1 MMLYNMLLEM
11 SMARLCLTCY
21 FWTQGTLH
29 KKHCTVMV
37 YFSILIATEWSRETA
52 MDRSNVTTTEG
63 SKVTAVDRSNVTT
76 MEGSRVTAVGETE
89 ETMVVGSILKEVVGY
104 KIAVENGED
113 FIHGDRNLASRRIFQ
128 VIVEIA
134 LLQ

>member
-1 MMLYNMLLEM
+1 
-11 SMARLCLTCY
+11 
-21 FWTQGTLH
+21 
-29 KKHCTVMV
+29 
-37 YFSILIATEWSRETA
+37 

-104 KIAVENGED
+104 KIAVENVED
-113 FIHGDRNLASRRIFQ
+113 FVHGDGNLASRRIFQ

-134 LLQ
+134 IL